1 MVFTQENS
9 SGFEGVVRVDLVE
22 NDLPLLNHQVY
33 ELLISEGVI
42 REKVERKGFVYRE
55 ILDALE
61 NSR

>member
-1 MVFTQENS
+1 LVFTQENS